1 VHRFRVRPCPQWAL
15 VASLL
20 AATAVTAARAEDP
33 VNGCTLRQAVDWTE
47 VGPDPRHIDFAC
59 CAYTPPCVRIRPN
72 RTVRWLGDFTMHPL
86 RPGVFVGGT
95 PQPQPGNPIP
105 SVDAGT
111 SSGQITFPQPGAWGF
126 YCNFH
131 GASSGMYGTV
141 YVALFADGFESHDLS
156 AWSVAVPAPNP
167 LLGPPG

>member
-1 VHRFRVRPCPQWAL
+1 VRRTRSRARTDWRLAAAL
-15 VASLL
+15 VLAA
-20 AATAVTAARAEDP
+20 AATAGRAEDP

-47 VGPDPRHIDFAC
+47 VGPNPRHVDFAC
-59 CAYTPPCVRIRPN
+59 CAYTPPCVRIRPG

-86 RPGVFVGGT
+86 RPGLFVGGS

-105 SVDAGT
+105 AVDSGT
-111 SSGQITFPQPGAWGF
+111 SSGQVSFPQPGAWGF

-131 GASSGMYGTV
+131 GASNAMYGTV

-156 AWSVAVPAPNP
+156 AWSLAVPAREP
-167 LLGPPG
+167 LRKPAE